1 MASAIICG
9 VALLSVRAL
18 WPTEYTPA
26 FWSAPILITLYDAVF
41 VWITGRFDRYPTTK
55 IFNVSLILR
64 GAKFLVVATLMLIYA
79 TAAKRGVNTFLLY
92 TLIYYI
98 VTMVFE
104 TLTIAAYNKK

>member
-18 WPTEYTPA
+18 WPTEYTTA

-41 VWITGRFDRYPTTK
+41 VWIAGRFDRYPTTK
-55 IFNVSLILR
+55 IFNISLILR